1 MDLQKAMFISAAG
14 LKVQNTRLRVIY
26 ENIANKDSMSA
37 GPDGTPYR
45 RKVVNFQNQLDRA
58 MGVRTPVVKNI
69 GFDNSDFGT
78 KYDPGNP
85 AADEQGYIKTTNVN
99 GLIEM
104 MDMSQAQ
111 RSYQSNINALEASR
125 KIATMTLELLR

>member
-1 MDLQKAMFISAAG
+1 MDLQKAMFISASG
-14 LKVQNTRLRVIY
+14 LRVQNARLRVIY
-26 ENIANKDSMSA
+26 ENIANKDSVA
-37 GPDGTPYR
+37 DGPDGTPYR
-45 RKVVNFQNQLDRA
+45 RKIVNFQNELNRE
-58 MGVRTPVVKNI
+58 MGVHAPVASRI
-69 GFDNSDFGT
+69 GYDNSDFGS

-85 AADEQGYIKTTNVN
+85 AANADGYVQTTNVN

>member
-37 GPDGTPYR
+37 GPDGVPYR
-45 RKVVNFQNQLDRA
+45 RKVVNFQNELNREL
-58 MGVRTPVVKNI
+58 GVRAPVVNKI

-85 AADEQGYIKTTNVN
+85 AADAQGYVKTTNVN